1 MDTVETLCDAI
12 VKAEDAV
19 MHTDASGNAT
29 FQVASTLN
37 EDERKHTF
45 SKVRDWQYSVGIII
59 FTSSKGIFPFLWP
72 AGWSGKHNWRLCD
85 ARRNGD

>member
-37 EDERKHTF
+37 EEERKHTF
-45 SKVRDWQYSVGIII
+45 SKVRDWQYSVGV
-59 FTSSKGIFPFLWP
+59 
-72 AGWSGKHNWRLCD
+72 
-85 ARRNGD
+85 